1 MYPDLP
7 PPTYAESVWGVAN
20 VRRQVILIILVIFG
34 GIGNLLFCFDIFFSS
49 VIWLWD
55 SVSQEDDENTTGD
68 FEFIPHYPTYNTN
81 YWRSPLYV
89 CSLRLIWSKCQLIL
103 EDEKMKQTNKK
114 RFKSKNIS
122 RNANAVP
129 YITLHRRFTMND
141 EIVGCYP
148 LSLSPR
154 GQRRGNYRIGNRK

>member
-34 GIGNLLFCFDIFFSS
+34 GIGD
-49 VIWLWD
+49 
-55 SVSQEDDENTTGD
+55 VSQEDDENTTGD